1 MTHEDVLAVRA
12 LSQFRPIPPVITLE
26 IKNKVQFGQSEQRFL
41 GRGFAQGWGIYFH
54 HNREKTYFS
63 FDSKAVMRMQRKPE

>member
-1 MTHEDVLAVRA
+1 MT
-12 LSQFRPIPPVITLE
+12 SE

-54 HNREKTYFS
+54 HNREKTGII
-63 FDSKAVMRMQRKPE
+63 AKPSSRESTAGGL